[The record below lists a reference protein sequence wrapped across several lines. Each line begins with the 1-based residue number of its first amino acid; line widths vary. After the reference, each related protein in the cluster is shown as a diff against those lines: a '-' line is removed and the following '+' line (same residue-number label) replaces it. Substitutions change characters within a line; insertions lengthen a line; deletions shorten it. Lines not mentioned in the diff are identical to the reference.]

1 MADFQLIHR
10 PAIGANPVPSSNAFA
25 MKALPEGT
33 LIQVLGKPGGDDL
46 GDLLRELSGGEAN
59 AVRAAGPGQW
69 FIVGNEPTSH
79 ADLQVLLGR
88 LAPHAFGVDQSHG
101 RVRIEVSGSVVA
113 QVLAKGTAID
123 FEGMAVGHS
132 AMTLIGHI
140 SVHMTR
146 CAPDRFELTVLRGF
160 AESLWEELVHMGAEF
175 TH

>member
-10 PAIGANPVPSSNAFA
+10 PAVGIAPAPVSDAFA

-46 GDLLRELSGGEAN
+46 TGLLTELSGGEPSV
-59 AVRAAGPGQW
+59 VRTAGPGQW
-69 FIVGNEPTSH
+69 FFVKDAPTAH
-79 ADLQVLLGR
+79 ADLHALLGR
-88 LAPHAFGVDQSHG
+88 LAPHAFGVDQTHG
-101 RVRIEVSGSVVA
+101 RVRIELSGQAVA

-123 FEGMAVGHS
+123 FEGMAVGQS

-146 CAPDRFELTVLRGF
+146 CAPDRFELLVLRGF
-160 AESLWEELVHMGAEF
+160 AESLWDELIHMGAEF